1 MSLQELDPKEIVKLL
16 EGVGSEFKV
25 KVDES
30 AELQE
35 TEEDEHTCPLC
46 ESALAEELTE
56 EILYEHFDIMAEI
69 INEAFDEYSDDETLT
84 ESEKAILYDE
94 LIAEAE
100 AELEAEGE

>member
-30 AELQE
+30 AEFQE

-46 ESALAEELTE
+46 ESVLAEELTE
-56 EILYEHFDIMAEI
+56 EILYEHFDIMAEV